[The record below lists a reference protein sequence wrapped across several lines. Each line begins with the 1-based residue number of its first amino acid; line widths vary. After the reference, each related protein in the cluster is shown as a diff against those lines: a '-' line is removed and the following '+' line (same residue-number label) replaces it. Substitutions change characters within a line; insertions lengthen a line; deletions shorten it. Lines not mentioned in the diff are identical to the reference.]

1 MDLTIATF
9 NLRNS
14 LGWELTHVWWRRRGV
29 ALETIRRLDADLI
42 GFQEAHWWQY
52 RWLARKLGPG
62 WQHVGV
68 GRSHGGRRGEHVPLF
83 ARRSRLTILDA
94 TTRWFG
100 DRPQTPGT
108 MLPDASFPR
117 ITTSVRARLA
127 DSGRTISVF
136 NTHLDE
142 HLATNRC
149 AATTQLRD
157 WSAEAG
163 DPAVI
168 LGDFNAGLASEELE
182 ILLGSGFRS
191 VLPPGS
197 GRTAHE
203 YTGEIEGDAI
213 DHILVSDEWSVTDA
227 RIETTRPGARL
238 PSDHWPLVAT
248 IRLA

>member
-1 MDLTIATF
+1 MDLTVATF

-14 LGWELTHVWWRRRGV
+14 LGRDWEHVWWRRRGTT
-29 ALETIRRLDADLI
+29 LETIHQLDAAVI

-68 GRSHGGRRGEHVPLF
+68 GRRRGGWLGEHVPLF

-100 DRPQTPGT
+100 DRPTTPGST
-108 MLPDASFPR
+108 LPDASFPR
-117 ITTSVRARLA
+117 ITTSFRARPA
-127 DSGRTISVF
+127 EGGRTISVF

-142 HLATNRC
+142 HLAANR
-149 AATTQLRD
+149 RH
-157 WSAEAG
+157 SAEQLWDWAAETG

-168 LGDFNAGLASEELE
+168 MGDFNTELDSDELE
-182 ILLGSGFRS
+182 PLLGSGFRS
-191 VLPPGS
+191 VLPRNSGS
-197 GRTAHE
+197 TAHE

-213 DHILVSDEWSVTDA
+213 DHILVSEAWEVSNA
-227 RIETTRPGARL
+227 RIETRRPGARL
-238 PSDHWPLVAT
+238 PSDHWPVVASVSLT
-248 IRLA
+248 

>member
-14 LGWELTHVWWRRRGV
+14 LGREWAHVWWRRRGI
-29 ALETIRRLDADLI
+29 ALETIRRLDADVI

-52 RWLARKLGPG
+52 RWLARKLGAG

-68 GRSHGGRRGEHVPLF
+68 GRRHGGRLGEHVPLF
-83 ARRSRLTILDA
+83 ARRSRVTVLDH

-100 DRPQTPGT
+100 DEPHAPGT
-108 MLPDASFPR
+108 MLPEASFPR
-117 ITTSVRARLA
+117 ITTSFRARLA
-127 DSGRTISVF
+127 GSERTMSVF

-142 HLATNRC
+142 HLAANRC
-149 AATTQLRD
+149 AATRQLRD

-168 LGDFNAGLASEELE
+168 LGDFNADLASDELG

-191 VLPPGS
+191 VLPAGTGS
-197 GRTAHE
+197 TAHE

-213 DHILVSDEWSVTDA
+213 DHILVSDDWGVSDA
-227 RIETTRPGARL
+227 RIETTRPAARL
-238 PSDHWPLVAT
+238 PSDHWPLVASLSLT
-248 IRLA
+248 

>member
-14 LGWELTHVWWRRRGV
+14 LGREWEHIWWRRRGIT
-29 ALETIRRLDADLI
+29 LETIRLLDADVI

-52 RWLARKLGPG
+52 RWLARKLGPA

-68 GRSHGGRRGEHVPLF
+68 GRRRGGRLGEHVPLF

-108 MLPDASFPR
+108 RLPDASFPR
-117 ITTSVRARLA
+117 ITTSFRARPTE
-127 DSGRTISVF
+127 GGPTIGVF

-142 HLATNRC
+142 HLATNRRD
-149 AATTQLRD
+149 AAEQLLG

-163 DPAVI
+163 RPSVI
-168 LGDFNAGLASEELE
+168 LGDLNAGLNSDELAV
-182 ILLGSGFRS
+182 LLRSGFRS
-191 VLPPGS
+191 VLPQDSGS
-197 GRTAHE
+197 TAHE

-213 DHILVSDEWSVTDA
+213 DHILVSEEWEIADA
-227 RIETTRPGARL
+227 RIETRRPGARL

-248 IRLA
+248 LRLS